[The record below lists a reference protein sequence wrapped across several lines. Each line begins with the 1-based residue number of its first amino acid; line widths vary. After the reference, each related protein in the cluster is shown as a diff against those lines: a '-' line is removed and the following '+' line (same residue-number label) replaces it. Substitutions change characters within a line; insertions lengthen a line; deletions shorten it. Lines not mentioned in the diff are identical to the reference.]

1 VNGVS
6 SLRIFLRRLV
16 VAFVAVVIV
25 TSAGM
30 VAANVLENQQL
41 SSINRITLPD
51 NLLAPSKSGAPA
63 NYLIIGSDSRAF
75 VDTAAQQQAFG
86 NVGGTARSDVM
97 MVVHVV
103 PSLGTA
109 FVVSFP
115 RDTYVDIPG
124 HGKQLL
130 NAAFQIGGPALTI
143 QTFQDD
149 FGIPI
154 QHYLAVDFVGFE
166 KIVNAIGHVKIYF
179 PTPARDFYS
188 QLDEPSAGCH
198 SLNGADALAY
208 ARSRHY
214 AIPRNGMTNPD
225 PQNRSDWTE
234 DPLADLD
241 RIQRQQ
247 YFLRSLGQTA
257 LEHGASNPITAFHLA
272 GAVVSSLTADKTLSN
287 SDLKSLV
294 NSFVGLNPATVEMT
308 TLPVTGGYNS
318 APLVVQYPEAQPV
331 INRLKDLADP
341 KALPPVVEPS
351 TVKVVVV
358 DGSGVR
364 GRAKA
369 VSEAFTAYGFKS
381 GGYGDASQSDYE
393 KTQVRY
399 APGQAKKGFTA
410 SIYLGTLNAVEASST
425 SVELG
430 SRTLHGDVIVVVGRD
445 YPTLKGPL
453 SKPVPSTTTT
463 TTTTPSA
470 SSTTSTTTP
479 SITVDTRYVP
489 VSASRLEPLVGC
501 P

>member
-1 VNGVS
+1 
-6 SLRIFLRRLV
+6 
-16 VAFVAVVIV
+16 
-25 TSAGM
+25 M
-30 VAANVLENQQL
+30 
-41 SSINRITLPD
+41 
-51 NLLAPSKSGAPA
+51 
-63 NYLIIGSDSRAF
+63 
-75 VDTAAQQQAFG
+75 
-86 NVGGTARSDVM
+86 
-97 MVVHVV
+97 
-103 PSLGTA
+103 
-109 FVVSFP
+109 
-115 RDTYVDIPG
+115 
-124 HGKQLL
+124 
-130 NAAFQIGGPALTI
+130 
-143 QTFQDD
+143 
-149 FGIPI
+149 
-154 QHYLAVDFVGFE
+154 
-166 KIVNAIGHVKIYF
+166 NAIGHVKIYF

-198 SLNGADALAY
+198 SLNGAEALAY

-225 PQNRSDWTE
+225 PRTGATGARIR
-234 DPLADLD
+234 ADLD

-287 SDLKSLV
+287 RDLKSLV

-308 TLPVTGGYNS
+308 TLPVTGGYN
-318 APLVVQYPEAQPV
+318 APLVVQYPEAQSV

-341 KALPPVVEPS
+341 LALPPVVEPS

-358 DGSGVR
+358 DGSGVE
-364 GRAKA
+364 GRAKS
-369 VSEAFTAYGFKS
+369 VSEAFAAHGFKT
-381 GGYGDASQSDYE
+381 GGYGDATSSDYE

-410 SIYLGTLNAVEASST
+410 ALYLGTLNVVEASNT

-430 SRTLHGDVIVVVGRD
+430 SKKLHGDVIVVVGRD

-453 SKPVPSTTTT
+453 SKPVPSTTSTT
-463 TTTTPSA
+463 APS
-470 SSTTSTTTP
+470 STTTSTTTP

-489 VSASRLEPLVGC
+489 VSASGLEPLVGC